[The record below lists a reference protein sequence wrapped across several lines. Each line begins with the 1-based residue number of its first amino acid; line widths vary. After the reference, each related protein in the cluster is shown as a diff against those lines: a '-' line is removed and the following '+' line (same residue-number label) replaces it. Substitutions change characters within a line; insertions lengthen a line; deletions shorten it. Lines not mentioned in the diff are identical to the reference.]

1 MITLRPLSLSAADR
15 ARVEEVSRLASMGA
29 VRELVDRLSEPSWA
43 VRRTVVASLARM
55 SAAIDPLCTVLLGD
69 RTDESRLAA
78 AIEALS
84 TSSGDADDAVLQ
96 LTREGHAA
104 AILCDAAQ
112 ILGRRRSKRAVPSLV
127 RLILGGDDNVAAAA
141 AEALGRIGGAGTV
154 EPLIAAVESPSFFRA
169 FPAIAPLGR
178 STDPR
183 AIPPLVALLG
193 EARYATEAAEALGH
207 SGQLASAPSLIALLV
222 NLDDGL
228 VRTAATALTRLRI
241 HREVRFDE
249 VFRVAAAGATFAA
262 TARPRLRGSLEGGK
276 APEKLALSLVLG
288 WLHDDTSI
296 AELVEL
302 FRVEADDDD
311 AIRGALGTL
320 GVRAEPRLLQ
330 ALREADSTQRLR
342 LMSVVAPRR
351 AGLSVFVDCLADAE
365 PRVRARACQALAKI
379 GDVAVVPA
387 LFRLLGDANA
397 HVSQAAVAAIQSLG
411 CAETKKLAMDGALAK
426 EPRTRRAALRIL
438 AYFGYPEGLD
448 VMIEAMSDP
457 DERIRDAAIYGL
469 PFIEDPRALRILL
482 EASKSPAAQTRAA
495 SMRALGQTTD
505 HGPVSDALLGG
516 LSDLDPWVRYY
527 ACQALGRLEI
537 FAALGPV
544 IDLIDDPAG
553 QVRVAAIEAISKLG
567 DGQATAVLDGA
578 CRSADP
584 DIRRASILGL
594 GGCKRSEAL
603 PILLREARA
612 EDSATRLY
620 ALSALAETDADEAT
634 AALARATLDVVPL
647 VKSAAIAF
655 LSARSGAE
663 ATRWL
668 IAQLLDGDGGSAAL
682 AALQNPVAGRIDEI
696 LVALQS
702 AEQPLTSL
710 LVSALA
716 RMPPPDGPLAIEA
729 AFAVDNVHARR
740 SSALVLAAMDS
751 VASRSALEAGRVG
764 DPDDEVRRI
773 CAAALR

>member
-1 MITLRPLSLSAADR
+1 VTTLRPLSLSAADR
-15 ARVEEVSRLASMGA
+15 ARVEEISRLASVGA
-29 VRELVDRLSEPSWA
+29 VQELVARLSDPSWA

-55 SAAIDPLCTVLLGD
+55 GSAIDPLCAVLLGD
-69 RTDESRLAA
+69 RTDEARLAA

-84 TSSGDADDAVLQ
+84 TSTGDADDAVLR
-96 LTREGHAA
+96 LTRDGHAEA
-104 AILCDAAQ
+104 VLCDAAQ
-112 ILGRRRSKRAVPSLV
+112 ILGRRRCKRAVPSLA
-127 RLILGGDDNVAAAA
+127 RLIAGGDDNVAAAA

-154 EPLIAAVESPSFFRA
+154 EPLISAVESPSFFRA
-169 FPAIAPLGR
+169 FPAIAPLGY

-183 AIPPLVALLG
+183 AIPPLVALLRQ
-193 EARYATEAAEALGH
+193 ARYAYEAAAALGH
-207 SGQLASAPSLIALLV
+207 SGQLAAALPLILLLV

-228 VRTAATALTRLRI
+228 ARAAASALTRLRM
-241 HREVRFDE
+241 HREARFDE
-249 VFRVAAAGATFAA
+249 AFRGAADAPFAA
-262 TARPRLRGSLEGGK
+262 EARRRLRGCLDGGSVS
-276 APEKLALSLVLG
+276 EKLALSMVLG
-288 WLHDDTSI
+288 WLQDDTSI

-302 FRVEADDDD
+302 FGVEADDDD

-330 ALREADSTQRLR
+330 ALHDGDSAQRLR
-342 LMSVVAPRR
+342 LMSVVTPRR
-351 AGLSVFVDCLADAE
+351 AGLSVFVECLADVE

-379 GDVAVVPA
+379 GDVTVVPA
-387 LFRLLGDANA
+387 LFRLLGDVNA

-411 CAETKKLAMDGALAK
+411 CAETKALAMDGAFSK
-426 EPRTRRAALRIL
+426 DPRTRRAGLRIL

-495 SMRALGQTTD
+495 AMRALGQTTE
-505 HGPVSDALLGG
+505 HGEVPGALLRGIG
-516 LSDLDPWVRYY
+516 DLDPWVRYY

-537 FAALGPV
+537 FAALGAV
-544 IDLIDDPAG
+544 IALIDDPAG
-553 QVRVAAIEAISKLG
+553 QVRVGAIEAISKLG

-620 ALSALAETDADEAT
+620 ALSALAETDSEDAT
-634 AALARATLDVVPL
+634 HALARGTLDPVLL

-655 LSARSGAE
+655 LSARSGPE

-668 IAQLLDGDGGSAAL
+668 IAQLLDGHGGSGAL
-682 AALQNPVAGRIDEI
+682 AALQNPVAGRIAEI
-696 LVALQS
+696 LVALHT

-710 LVSALA
+710 LVSALS
-716 RMPPPDGPLAIEA
+716 RMPPPEGPLAIEA
-729 AFAVDNVHARR
+729 AFAVDNIHARR
-740 SSALVLAAMDS
+740 SSALVLAALDS
-751 VASRSALEAGRVG
+751 VASRSALEAGRLG